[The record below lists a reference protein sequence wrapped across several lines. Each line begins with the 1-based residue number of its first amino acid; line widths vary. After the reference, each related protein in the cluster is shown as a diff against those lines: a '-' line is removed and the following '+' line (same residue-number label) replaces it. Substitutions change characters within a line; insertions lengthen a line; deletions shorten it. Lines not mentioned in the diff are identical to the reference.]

1 MQLMREIEH
10 LNQMLLKMA
19 DVVQN
24 NINMAF
30 DVYKNHTEIIAINDD
45 IVDQYE
51 RLIEEICLDILIK
64 ERPYAKDLREVSG
77 ILKLIAD
84 LERIGDH
91 AEDIMEFNCKL
102 KDIDIPQIPEIADM
116 VAKTLAMVASAI
128 ESFIKKDMLLAEE
141 VIKADDEVDQY
152 YTNIIS
158 ELVVVH
164 DDEKNWLPFAIYTTL
179 VVKYIERIADH
190 AVNIAEW
197 VVYIINGFHKDKK
210 IY

>member
-1 MQLMREIEH
+1 MREIEH

-45 IVDQYE
+45 IVNQYE

-116 VAKTLAMVASAI
+116 VGKTIAMVTSAI

>member
-1 MQLMREIEH
+1 MQLIREIEH

-24 NINMAF
+24 NIQMAF
-30 DVYKNHTEIIAINDD
+30 DVYKNHKEIIAINDD

-102 KDIDIPQIPEIADM
+102 KDMDIPQIPEITDM
-116 VAKTLAMVASAI
+116 LSTTLTMVISAI
-128 ESFIKKDMLLAEE
+128 ESFIKKDIAIAEE
-141 VIKADDEVDQY
+141 VIQTDDVVDQY
-152 YTNIIS
+152 YSKIIS
-158 ELVVVH
+158 ELVVVYE
-164 DDEKNWLPFAIYTTL
+164 DEKNWLPFAIYTTL

-197 VVYIINGFHKDKK
+197 VIYIINGFHKDKK

>member
-1 MQLMREIEH
+1 MQLTREIEH

-24 NINMAF
+24 NIQMAF
-30 DVYKNHTEIIAINDD
+30 DVYKNHKEIIAINDD

-102 KDIDIPQIPEIADM
+102 KDMDIPQISEIANMLSTTLTM
-116 VAKTLAMVASAI
+116 VTSAI
-128 ESFIKKDMLLAEE
+128 ESFIKKDIAMAEE
-141 VIKADDEVDQY
+141 VIQADDVVDQY
-152 YTNIIS
+152 YSNIIS
-158 ELVVVH
+158 ELVMPH
-164 DDEKNWLPFAIYTTL
+164 EDEKNWLPFAIYTTL

-197 VVYIINGFHKDKK
+197 VIYIINGFHKDKK

>member
-116 VAKTLAMVASAI
+116 VLKTLVMVASAI
-128 ESFIKKDMLLAEE
+128 ESFIKKDMLLAEK

-158 ELVVVH
+158 KLVVVH